1 MTILKPVIGAEL
13 ILVGFGS
20 QNPVVFWD
28 KNAKMHPDPEMENLL
43 DNTLEF
49 AAECKNQFLIHGG
62 REHSKKQKQKTTVTH
77 LAKM

>member
-1 MTILKPVIGAEL
+1 MKVRILKPVIGAEL

-20 QNPVVFWD
+20 QNQVVFCD

-49 AAECKNQFLIHGG
+49 AAEL
-62 REHSKKQKQKTTVTH
+62 QKSISHKY
-77 LAKM
+77 